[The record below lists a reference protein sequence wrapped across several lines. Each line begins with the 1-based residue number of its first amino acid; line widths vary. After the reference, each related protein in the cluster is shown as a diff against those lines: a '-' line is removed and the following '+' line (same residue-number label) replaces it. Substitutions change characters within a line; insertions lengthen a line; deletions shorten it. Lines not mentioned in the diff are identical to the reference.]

1 MEIIRNKESSICV
14 VTKMVTGVKRSWL
27 AVAVLRGG
35 GAQQSG
41 QLMKP
46 KLRSIMNRR
55 IVGLS
60 DLLKI

>member
-1 MEIIRNKESSICV
+1 MEMIKNKDSSVCV
-14 VTKMVTGVKRSWL
+14 ATKMRTGMKEL
-27 AVAVLRGG
+27 DPVLRGG

-41 QLMKP
+41 HLMKP

>member
-1 MEIIRNKESSICV
+1 MKNLQV
-14 VTKMVTGVKRSWL
+14 VLQQNGDGCEEELSP
-27 AVAVLRGG
+27 VLRGG

-55 IVGLS
+55 IVRLS